1 MRDNVRW
8 SIFDHVR
15 WIHQSDAAVDQTEAG
30 ASTFPRDSPKFPK
43 TADEMLVE
51 ELRQQHVK
59 TESQLGEAAEQ
70 YDENRALRS
79 VCVSMASKIQAL
91 EPDGLQ
97 RSIGLERMSHT
108 PEVQTAHVH
117 GKKERRAVE
126 DIGRLREVEVSAF
139 TMNSNAQ

>member
-1 MRDNVRW
+1 
-8 SIFDHVR
+8 
-15 WIHQSDAAVDQTEAG
+15 
-30 ASTFPRDSPKFPK
+30 
-43 TADEMLVE
+43 MLVE

-79 VCVSMASKIQAL
+79 VCISKASKIQAL

-97 RSIGLERMSHT
+97 RSIGLERMNHT

-117 GKKERRAVE
+117 GKKERRAVLQ
-126 DIGRLREVEVSAF
+126 D
-139 TMNSNAQ
+139 